1 MTFIGKTTFL
11 RHLSSLLLLAIKANN
26 DSKKITLDNF
36 AAQRQ
41 VLPSAIM
48 HIRDIS
54 YQEDIQN
61 EVRMVGCA
69 ERARLFRKL
78 VPSDGGELQR
88 TAMGCLFTHEQRSEE
103 LAIHPQGQ
111 NLPAVSPPQVSGSS
125 KNHASL
131 PGDTE
136 SLQSIHWSYLPWIKK
151 TDLFLTFKLA
161 LSSSVYATTIHLVT
175 VEYGLHE
182 KLMQ

>member
-11 RHLSSLLLLAIKANN
+11 RHLSSLLLLVIKANN

-78 VPSDGGELQR
+78 VPSDGGELQELSWGAYSPMNR
-88 TAMGCLFTHEQRSEE
+88 EVRS
-103 LAIHPQGQ
+103 
-111 NLPAVSPPQVSGSS
+111 
-125 KNHASL
+125 
-131 PGDTE
+131 
-136 SLQSIHWSYLPWIKK
+136 
-151 TDLFLTFKLA
+151 
-161 LSSSVYATTIHLVT
+161 
-175 VEYGLHE
+175 
-182 KLMQ
+182 